1 MILEMIFAP
10 IKFLILIILNVIPE
24 LPKLPEWV
32 VDFVD
37 LFQTG
42 ISLLPGGVVS
52 IVFINIVFWLSVHLA
67 WSVVEWVYKKIPG
80 VS

>member
-1 MILEMIFAP
+1 MILELIFAP
-10 IKFLILIILNVIPE
+10 IKVLILLILNVIPE

-32 VDFVD
+32 VDFID

-42 ISLLPGGVVS
+42 IALLPGGVVS
-52 IVFINIVFWLSVHLA
+52 VIFLNVIFWLSIHLI
-67 WSVVEWVYKKIPG
+67 WSIIEWCYKKIPG

>member
-67 WSVVEWVYKKIPG
+67 WSIVEWVYKKIPG